1 MRRISLVLGVALIM
15 ATMLVLTVGSALA
28 KDTQPKPK
36 PIYVEDVDAKQY
48 FAAPGQSRFFG
59 MAIDDPSDGD
69 LGLSGL
75 LDTRITYNYPEGTP
89 GPGVVTTITG
99 GKWTLCSQ
107 FAADP
112 RTNPP
117 QCTSTSAVALTGTVA
132 GGEAKW
138 NTGVDYY
145 PIDNPPGAQVYG
157 GKADV
162 EAFFV
167 VESGGRV
174 DNKTVTGGTGTF
186 EGTLDHQPLFYTPDQ
201 PPTLIGTLELKLTF
215 QAE

>member
-1 MRRISLVLGVALIM
+1 M

-36 PIYVEDVDAKQY
+36 PIYVQDVDAKQY

-69 LGLSGL
+69 LGLTGF

-89 GPGVVTTITG
+89 GPGVETTITG
-99 GKWTLCSQ
+99 GKWTLCSV

-117 QCTSTSAVALTGTVA
+117 QCTSTSPVALTGTVS

-138 NTGVDYY
+138 DTLVDYY
-145 PIDNPPGAQVYG
+145 ATIDNGAQVYG

-162 EAFFV
+162 EAFFDV
-167 VESGGRV
+167 VSGRV
-174 DNKTVTGGTGTF
+174 GDKNVTGGTGTF
-186 EGTLDHQPLFYTPDQ
+186 EGTLDHQPLFETPDQ
-201 PPTLIGTLELKLTF
+201 PPTLKGTLELNLTF